1 MFGEIAKTLYTKLAE
16 KLKEKD
22 ESPDDFRLFH
32 PCGADFFVKNKVVI
46 SYRGNDFCAV
56 GLLALKN
63 QLGVMGNNT
72 L

>member
-32 PCGADFFVKNKVVI
+32 PCGADFFVKNKVSV
-46 SYRGNDFCAV
+46 NPTPV
-56 GLLALKN
+56 L
-63 QLGVMGNNT
+63 
-72 L
+72 